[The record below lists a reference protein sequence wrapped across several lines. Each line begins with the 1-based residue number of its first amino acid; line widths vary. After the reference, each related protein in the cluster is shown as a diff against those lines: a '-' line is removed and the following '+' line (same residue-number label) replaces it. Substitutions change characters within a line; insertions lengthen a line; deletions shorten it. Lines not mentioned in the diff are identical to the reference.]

1 MLLDTCGQYF
11 CSGSSKKKL
20 DYFLLYF
27 QRYYWFKRSCPLYA
41 DESKF
46 PLGVAN
52 LVNETIVSLRWVRYR
67 YLPYS
72 TEPIYIWNWIDFHT

>member
-1 MLLDTCGQYF
+1 MLPMLLVAYWLGSPRLRLVCVLLDTCGQYF

-27 QRYYWFKRSCPLYA
+27 HRYYWFKRSSPLYT

-46 PLGVAN
+46 PLGIAN
-52 LVNETIVSLRWVRYR
+52 LVNETINSLR
-67 YLPYS
+67 
-72 TEPIYIWNWIDFHT
+72 